1 MAINPAPSPSPSTA
15 GGSTFVVAQ
24 RREGYASI
32 NATCFCL
39 DDIMPLIHMIRQIRQ
54 IRISPFLIRESVI
67 AKKDE
72 ETITETQRTQR
83 ESRDV

>member
-1 MAINPAPSPSPSTA
+1 
-15 GGSTFVVAQ
+15 
-24 RREGYASI
+24 
-32 NATCFCL
+32 
-39 DDIMPLIHMIRQIRQ
+39 MPLIHMIRQIRQ